1 MNLKI
6 SASMFIYGVIP
17 SLKMRMVRNRDKQER
32 EWQQYKEEG
41 IATAIKRAEFEAVK
55 YLESAEGSVHLRNSL
70 FTSTNNYLPAQK
82 TLGRRHCLRSSR
94 GNFSRPRR

>member
-55 YLESAEGSVHLRNSL
+55 YLESAEGSAPLHYSFFYFNE
-70 FTSTNNYLPAQK
+70 
-82 TLGRRHCLRSSR
+82 
-94 GNFSRPRR
+94 